1 MKSAAASFPVYRL
14 TRVPSRLLLNVWNR
28 FAAHGSVHVPPTAGG
43 VIASNHASFLD
54 PPVLGV
60 GIPGRVVR
68 FLGRDTLYRSRFMRW
83 YLPAIGVV
91 PLDRSRGDIGALRK
105 AIQLLKGGE
114 VLGLFPEGTRT
125 TDGQLQPPKGG
136 IGFLIAKAGV
146 PVVPAYVDGT
156 FLAFPRHS
164 HRIKPA
170 QIRVFYG
177 PPIQPAEVAALAG
190 QDGGYLKI
198 GQLVMDR
205 ITALKPSAGTP

>member
-1 MKSAAASFPVYRL
+1 MKTTAPTFPVYRL
-14 TRVPSRLLLNVWNR
+14 TRVLSRLLLTIWNR
-28 FAAHGSVHVPPTAGG
+28 FESHGSEHVPPAGG
-43 VIASNHASFLD
+43 CVIASNHASFLD

-60 GIPGRVVR
+60 GIRVRVVR

-125 TDGQLQPPKGG
+125 TDGRLQPPKGG

-156 FLAFPRHS
+156 FQAFPRHA
-164 HRIKPA
+164 RGIKPA
-170 QIRVFYG
+170 RIRVFYG

-190 QDGGYLKI
+190 ADDGYLKI
-198 GQLVMDR
+198 GRLVMDR
-205 ITALKPSAGTP
+205 ITALKPSADTP

>member
-1 MKSAAASFPVYRL
+1 MKTAAPTFPVYCL
-14 TRVPSRLLLNVWNR
+14 TRVLSRLLLKVWNR
-28 FAAHGSVHVPPTAGG
+28 FESHGNEHVPQTGG
-43 VIASNHASFLD
+43 CVIASNHASFLD
-54 PPVLGV
+54 PPVIGV
-60 GIPGRVVR
+60 GSPDRVVR
-68 FLGRDTLYRSRFMRW
+68 FLGRDNLYQSRFMRW

-105 AIQLLKGGE
+105 AIQILKGGE

-125 TDGQLQPPKGG
+125 TDGRLQPPKGG

-156 FLAFPRHS
+156 FQAFPRDTR
-164 HRIKPA
+164 RIKPA

-190 QDGGYLKI
+190 QDDGYLKI

-205 ITALKPSAGTP
+205 IAALKPSADTP

>member
-1 MKSAAASFPVYRL
+1 MKTTAPTFPVYRL
-14 TRVPSRLLLNVWNR
+14 TRVFSRLFFSVWNR
-28 FAAHGSVHVPPTAGG
+28 FESHGSEHLPPTGG
-43 VIASNHASFLD
+43 CVIASNHASFLD
-54 PPVLGV
+54 PPVIGV
-60 GIPGRVVR
+60 GLPARMVR

-156 FLAFPRHS
+156 FQAFPRDTR
-164 HRIKPA
+164 RIKPA

-177 PPIQPAEVAALAG
+177 PPIQPAEVAALAE
-190 QDGGYLKI
+190 QDDGYLKI

-205 ITALKPSAGTP
+205 IAALKPSAGTS